1 VSCKVVTDVALMVS
15 SSEGRLVGVRDGEQ
29 DVWAFQISH
38 SAIRVCYEILV
49 FFGSDF
55 HQKGNLG
62 GQ

>member
-1 VSCKVVTDVALMVS
+1 VALMVS